1 MSIHEGASKDVL
13 RGGETVTSSTK
24 KVPTAAIEHVRR
36 AIQNAPDRT
45 TNEVPKLQ
53 AIRALIPDIRQMQS
67 KGYDW
72 SAIASLLSEH
82 GIAINVV
89 TLKSYLQRAKA
100 GEVRPRRK
108 RGAGNGAAP
117 RTPRG
122 SRKDTGRGT
131 AKAAEGRTEDRSE
144 NAPETPA
151 GAPKEAAVGASKTGG
166 ARAQEAVSRPWA
178 FVPEE
183 DTDDI

>member
-1 MSIHEGASKDVL
+1 MSIHEGASKDAL

-24 KVPTAAIEHVRR
+24 KVPTAAIEQVRR
-36 AIQNAPDRT
+36 ALQNAPDCAT
-45 TNEVPKLQ
+45 KEVPKLQ

-72 SAIASLLSEH
+72 SAIARLLSEH

-100 GEVRPRRK
+100 GEVRPHRK
-108 RGAGNGAAP
+108 RRAGNGAAP
-117 RTPRG
+117 TTPRG

-131 AKAAEGRTEDRSE
+131 AKAAEGRTQDRSE
-144 NAPETPA
+144 NAPETP
-151 GAPKEAAVGASKTGG
+151 
-166 ARAQEAVSRPWA
+166 
-178 FVPEE
+178 
-183 DTDDI
+183 

>member
-1 MSIHEGASKDVL
+1 VAVP
-13 RGGETVTSSTK
+13 TK
-24 KVPTAAIEHVRR
+24 KVPTTAIEQVRR
-36 AIQNAPDRT
+36 AIQMAPDCT
-45 TNEVPKLQ
+45 TKEVTKVQ
-53 AIRALIPDIRQMQS
+53 AIQALISDIEQMQS

-72 SAIASLLSEH
+72 RAIASLLSEH

-100 GEVRPRRK
+100 GGVKSRRK
-108 RGAGNGAAP
+108 RRGSHDADK

-122 SRKDTGRGT
+122 SGEATRGGA
-131 AKAAEGRTEDRSE
+131 AKAAGEATRGPREDAA
-144 NAPETPA
+144 AP
-151 GAPKEAAVGASKTGG
+151 AVGAPNHTPVGG
-166 ARAQEAVSRPWA
+166 AKATLANDAVSRRSA

>member
-1 MSIHEGASKDVL
+1 M
-13 RGGETVTSSTK
+13 TSSTK

-36 AIQNAPDRT
+36 AIQNAPDCT
-45 TNEVPKLQ
+45 TKEIPKLQ

-100 GEVRPRRK
+100 GEVRPHRK
-108 RGAGNGAAP
+108 RRAGNGAAP
-117 RTPRG
+117 RAPRESG
-122 SRKDTGRGT
+122 KDTGRGT
-131 AKAAEGRTEDRSE
+131 AKAAEGRTQDRSE

-151 GAPKEAAVGASKTGG
+151 GAPKEPALGASKTGG
-166 ARAQEAVSRPWA
+166 ACTQDAVSRPWA